1 MNTTTP
7 TWESPSAGKWRDNPE
22 RLAWLVIGLSFA
34 VFCLLLITLPRAVQ
48 YVKRYAPIWET
59 ACLQPTL
66 GTFLLYIEDTGEP
79 NAITSTPGSETASPG
94 NTVAACDQVRE
105 RDRIVAL
112 NDTQGALELV
122 STEDPALHEVLGS
135 IQLYSNTNLHV
146 LRIRRPFF
154 KSSSEPYQVR
164 VLLEAGQAEFFTNS
178 GANRPVRVEVETP
191 HGVVQLNEGIY
202 AIWVDAEHTEV
213 SSSAGSAILWHGED
227 KQVTVST
234 GLRAWITAEG
244 LPSEAV
250 VAEQNL
256 LQNGNFTE
264 QPVSDQWPSY
274 AVANNI
280 ASGQVRFDRRA
291 GRNVAYFIR
300 QSEDNYHN
308 EVGIRQEINKAV
320 NIYESLVLELNVNIL
335 FQSLSGGGSVNTE
348 FPVRVE
354 INYTDIYGK
363 DLSWGYGFFY
373 RTPEASNPPVPANI
387 GIQIP
392 QATWYHYQSA
402 NLIALLDQ
410 QGTKP
415 ARINSI
421 RIYASGWNYQSM
433 VSEVALNVR

>member
-1 MNTTTP
+1 MSTTTP
-7 TWESPSAGKWRDNPE
+7 TWETPEPGKWRENPE
-22 RLAWLVIGLSFA
+22 RLAWLVIGVSFA
-34 VFCLLLITLPRAVQ
+34 VFCLLLLTVPRAIQ
-48 YVKRYAPIWET
+48 YGLRYAPIWET

-66 GTFLLYIEDTGEP
+66 GTFLLYTEDTGEP
-79 NAITSTPGSETASPG
+79 KAITSTPGGAP
-94 NTVAACDQVRE
+94 AAAEANLATCDQVHE
-105 RDRIVAL
+105 NDRIVAL

-122 STEDPALHEVLGS
+122 STEDQAVNEVLGS
-135 IQLYSNTNLHV
+135 VQLYSNTNLHV

-154 KSSSEPYQVR
+154 KSSSEPYHVR
-164 VLLEAGQAEFFTNS
+164 LLLEAGQAEFFTNS
-178 GANRPVRVEVETP
+178 GSNRPVRVEVETP
-191 HGVVQLNEGIY
+191 HGVVQLNEGVY
-202 AIWVDAEHTEV
+202 GIWVDAEHTEV
-213 SSSAGSAILWHGED
+213 NSSTGSATLWHGEAE
-227 KQVTVST
+227 QVTVST

-244 LPSEAV
+244 LPLEAV
-250 VAEQNL
+250 AAEQNL

-274 AVANNI
+274 AVAADI

-300 QSEDNYHN
+300 QSEDTFHN

-354 INYTDIYGK
+354 VNYTDIYGK
-363 DLSWGYGFFY
+363 DLAWGYGFFY
-373 RTPEASNPPVPANI
+373 RTPEGSNPPVPANI
-387 GIQIP
+387 GLQIP
-392 QATWYHYQSA
+392 QATWYHYQSG

-410 QGTKP
+410 LGTKP

-433 VSEVALNVR
+433 VSEVALNAR